1 MARFGKYRSTNE
13 VYDAYYGVPILTR
26 LEGVLEN
33 LQMLRRDLKKPHDEQ
48 LDDYSFDADLKVNIG
63 ALNQVVKQLKRN
75 KKKN

>member
-13 VYDAYYGVPILTR
+13 VYDAYHGVPILMR
-26 LEGVLEN
+26 IEGVLEN
-33 LQMLRRDLKKPHDEQ
+33 IQMLRRDLKKPHDEQ
-48 LDDYSFDADLKVNIG
+48 IDDYSFDDHLKKDIG

>member
-63 ALNQVVKQLKRN
+63 ALNQVVKQSKRN
-75 KKKN
+75 KKKH